1 MPIRPVSHKNSL
13 LWKKSE
19 ELVSKTG
26 LITPFPEEKH
36 QGLFI
41 QFRDTLASIQ
51 KDIKQAYG
59 QTDQQVVL
67 YYFSK
72 TKSSCMILE
81 EMLVKIVELIPFS
94 FYSEY
99 ISVIE
104 EMKSILDN
112 YIRLSQINIIIEK
125 KRKEKK

>member
-1 MPIRPVSHKNSL
+1 MPIRPVSYKNSL

-19 ELVSKTG
+19 ELVSKAG
-26 LITPFPEEKH
+26 LISPSPEEMH
-36 QGLFI
+36 QGLFF
-41 QFRDTLASIQ
+41 QVKNTLASIQ

-59 QTDQQVVL
+59 QTDHQVVL

-81 EMLVKIVELIPFS
+81 GMLVKIVESIPLS
-94 FYSEY
+94 FYSEWL
-99 ISVIE
+99 SVIE

-125 KRKEKK
+125 KREEKK